1 MTRAKRNGE
10 APKRVCIYTRL
21 STLEQTNG
29 TYDSCDAQE
38 ARCRD
43 LARAQGAEVVEVYRD
58 TGSGGSMD
66 RPGLQAILDG
76 AKAGGFDAVYTF
88 KLDRVSRSVADFWQ
102 IEGTLR
108 EHGVGLVS
116 LTESFDSGTPTGKLM
131 MTIIS
136 GFAEYELDTIRF
148 RTRAGMAG
156 RAAAGFWPTRWEPFG
171 FKKDRPDDGGSAT
184 LVPDPEAVPWARQV
198 FQRYADGEGPGLIA
212 EWLNDEHVPTHDGK
226 PWTRRRVL
234 DMLKH
239 PVYAG
244 MIRWAGEVYEGRHEA
259 IIAPAL
265 WQRVQRQLE
274 SPRHGR
280 IKRDNADARDLYHP
294 ALYGILR
301 DPEGEP
307 FGRYWCLNRHGQR
320 FYYYTDPKTGKRFNA
335 KALDEEIARVVRLW
349 VTAPDVVAGT
359 LDSARQRHA
368 RKVADLARR
377 RERIEHE
384 IAAVDRRKDR
394 LVDAVAEGLPAGA
407 ATGKLAELERQR
419 GGLVVGLAGCDD
431 ERTALDRQ
439 RQGLDTFA
447 KLREFFERAE
457 GGEQFIDTGKVLRGM
472 VHEIELDVAAEEVAL
487 TFSHPR
493 LAEFSNPGEAENGAF
508 SASPDMKPAPQV
520 QEYQGPGAGR
530 VRNDRCGVG
539 EGIRTPD
546 LQSHSLSL

>member
-1 MTRAKRNGE
+1 MTKGKRNGE

-29 TYDSCDAQE
+29 SYDSCDAQE

-66 RPGLQAILDG
+66 RPGLQAILEG
-76 AKAGGFDAVYTF
+76 AKAGRFDAVYVF
-88 KLDRVSRSVADFWQ
+88 KLDRISRSVADFWQ

-116 LTESFDSGTPTGKLM
+116 LTESFDSSTPTGKLM

-136 GFAEYELDTIRF
+136 GFAEYELDTIRY

-156 RAAAGFWPTRWEPFG
+156 RAAAGYWPTRWEPFG
-171 FKKDRPDDGGSAT
+171 YRKDRPEDGGSAT
-184 LVPDPEAVPWARQV
+184 LVPDPEAVPWVRQV
-198 FQRYADGEGPGLIA
+198 FQRYADGDGPGLLA

-239 PVYAG
+239 PVYVG
-244 MIRWAGEVYEGRHEA
+244 LVRWAGEVYEGRHEA
-259 IIAPAL
+259 IISLEL
-265 WQRVQRQLE
+265 WRQVQRQLE

-280 IKRDNADARDLYHP
+280 IKRDNPDARDLYHP

-307 FGRYWCLNRHGQR
+307 FTRYWTTNRHGKR
-320 FYYYTDPKTGKRFNA
+320 FFYYADPKSGKRFNA
-335 KALDEEIARVVRLW
+335 QAMDEEFARIVREW
-349 VTAPDVVAGT
+349 VAQPDVMAGT

-368 RKVADLARR
+368 RKVAEVARR
-377 RERIEHE
+377 RERIEHQ
-384 IAAVDRRKDR
+384 IAAVDRKKAR
-394 LVDAVAEGLPAGA
+394 LVDAVAEGLPANA
-407 ATGKLAELERQR
+407 ATDKLAGLERER
-419 GGLVVGLAGCDD
+419 GGLVADLADCDA
-431 ERTALDRQ
+431 ERTALDEQ
-439 RQGLDTFA
+439 RQSLDTFA
-447 KLREFFERAE
+447 KLRAFFERVE
-457 GGEQFIDTGKVLRGM
+457 DGGEYLDTGKVLRGM
-472 VHEIELDVAAEEVAL
+472 AYRIELDVAGREVRITL
-487 TFSHPR
+487 RHPG
-493 LAEFSNPGEAENGAF
+493 LAEFSNPEIAENGAY
-508 SASPDMKPAPQV
+508 SEESDMQPAPQV
-520 QEYQGPGAGR
+520 QEYPGPGAGG
-530 VRNDRCGVG
+530 VRRGRCGVG